1 MCDARTPRAWV
12 SWTLEAGRLLR
23 RAWAYVEH
31 TSLCV
36 RYARR
41 DLKHDNITA
50 TQQRK
55 PTSRTMCMNDN
66 VAIAVAN
73 PREPQVTIVV
83 VAREDAGAESR
94 KPDAYH
100 HRVFSFFDS
109 SKRMRRLYSAIST
122 GRSFSSQEGKLS
134 NRLGSRKKSSR
145 PRTRVRLTSAAA
157 TSCIHSHLDDRDIEP
172 TPLPTAKE
180 EMVHVSLGNRRASYS
195 ARALEITHGCR

>member
-1 MCDARTPRAWV
+1 MSSLVHHLWSPWGVTRQTLLDRNFAVMCDARTPRAWV

-83 VAREDAGAESR
+83 VAREDAGAEPA
-94 KPDAYH
+94 KLGAYH

-109 SKRMRRLYSAIST
+109 SKRMHRLCSAASAE
-122 GRSFSSQEGKLS
+122 RSLSSQEEGKLS
-134 NRLGSRKKSSR
+134 NRPWSRKIGR
-145 PRTRVRLTSAAA
+145 A
-157 TSCIHSHLDDRDIEP
+157 
-172 TPLPTAKE
+172 
-180 EMVHVSLGNRRASYS
+180 HV
-195 ARALEITHGCR
+195 